1 MLKSLTLAKLFPQ
14 QVGTGW
20 LMWLTKV
27 AGEAIH
33 GWFQFGSNGFE
44 KLNKVINLLLK
55 FILLSISPRYSLAL
69 QVYTTPAQHLDSTWS
84 SPLNPTSASATTSAT
99 TSGQTSYIVTFHSN

>member
-14 QVGTGW
+14 QVGTSC

-33 GWFQFGSNGFE
+33 GWFQFGSNAFE
-44 KLNKVINLLLK
+44 KLNKGYDIHSVKLK
-55 FILLSISPRYSLAL
+55 FSLIF
-69 QVYTTPAQHLDSTWS
+69 S
-84 SPLNPTSASATTSAT
+84 SPW
-99 TSGQTSYIVTFHSN
+99 TFA

>member
-33 GWFQFGSNGFE
+33 GWFQFRSNAFE
-44 KLNKVINLLLK
+44 KLNKETGREESTYRRKTFNFVWIHT
-55 FILLSISPRYSLAL
+55 ILR
-69 QVYTTPAQHLDSTWS
+69 LD
-84 SPLNPTSASATTSAT
+84 
-99 TSGQTSYIVTFHSN
+99 